1 MVLPPA
7 PLFSDPPGAV
17 DVCVEAGDLVVGD
30 ARLLSVPSTSPR
42 IFSCATYLR
51 VPCRLRRRLTRI
63 AHPGRRHA
71 AHPNDSDE
79 RRTGLTLWYIADFDN
94 LPESF
99 QAYWGRSAKPNDA
112 NRPVSGKAWE
122 MMRAAGVVPRRPA
135 DGVEA
140 QAGMFEWQGTGPP
153 PAEEGA
159 EAAVAQTSAG
169 RSKL

>member
-1 MVLPPA
+1 MRGCCPSLP
-7 PLFSDPPGAV
+7 S
-17 DVCVEAGDLVVGD
+17 
-30 ARLLSVPSTSPR
+30 
-42 IFSCATYLR
+42 SCAFVQPKLR
-51 VPCRLRRRLTRI
+51 QSDRLTRI

-99 QAYWGRSAKPNDA
+99 QAYWGNTAKPNDA

-153 PAEEGA
+153 AEEGA
-159 EAAVAQTSAG
+159 EAAVAQSSAG

>member
-17 DVCVEAGDLVVGD
+17 DVLVEAGDVVVGD
-30 ARLLSVPSTSPR
+30 SRLLYAPSTPHP
-42 IFSCATYLR
+42 IFCCATSASPLSA
-51 VPCRLRRRLTRI
+51 CARRLTRI

-94 LPESF
+94 LPPPF
-99 QAYWGRSAKPNDA
+99 QAYWGNTAKPNDA
-112 NRPVSGKAWE
+112 NRPASAKAWE
-122 MMRAAGVVPRRPA
+122 MMRAAGVVPERTA
-135 DGVEA
+135 EGVERA
-140 QAGMFEWQGTGPP
+140 EAMFEWQGTGPP
-153 PAEEGA
+153 AEEEA
-159 EAAVAQTSAG
+159 EAVVAQSSAG